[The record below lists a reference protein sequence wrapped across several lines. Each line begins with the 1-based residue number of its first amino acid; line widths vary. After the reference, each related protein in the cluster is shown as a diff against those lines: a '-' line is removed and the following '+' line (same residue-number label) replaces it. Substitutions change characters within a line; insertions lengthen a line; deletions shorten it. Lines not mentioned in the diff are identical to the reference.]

1 MQDYASS
8 VIADKCLELVEKEEP
23 KTGGGNP
30 VVLSARAKA
39 AKGLVELVHG
49 NLELGMLSPWFPPF
63 FRFKSFP
70 Q

>member
-1 MQDYASS
+1 M
-8 VIADKCLELVEKEEP
+8 IADKCLELVEKEEP

-49 NLELGMLSPWFPPF
+49 NLELGMLSPWFPLF
-63 FRFKSFP
+63 CCFKSFP